1 MNAKAKFH
9 LNVRSSNAGHVWPME
24 ARNDKDLNDRLQ
36 DSFYADEDEATASFE
51 LRDIEDLVKLI
62 NFYNGRPVILAIH
75 AQVETDQ
82 FISYA
87 GLSRGWDGGP
97 SASVQSIEKDDISPT
112 TASSRLQAI
121 AFALEKWERANNPN
135 PRPQ

>member
-24 ARNDKDLNDRLQ
+24 ARNDKDLDDRLQ
-36 DSFYADEDEATASFE
+36 DSFYADEDEAAASFE
-51 LRDIEDLVKLI
+51 LRDMEDLVKLI
-62 NFYNGRPVILAIH
+62 KFYDGRPVILAVH

-82 FISYA
+82 FVSYA

-97 SASVQSIEKDDISPT
+97 SASVQSLEKDDISPS

-121 AFALEKWERANNPN
+121 AFALEKWERSNQVKP
-135 PRPQ
+135 